1 MPKKGFLKWNPK
13 NNIKMTFSGRIYRVS
28 QAADLGFFFTTICF
42 MTVHEK
48 LQNLTTL
55 SLTVQKI
62 SQKNP
67 RLSTLKS

>member
-1 MPKKGFLKWNPK
+1 
-13 NNIKMTFSGRIYRVS
+13 MTFSGRIYRVS

-48 LQNLTTL
+48 LQINSSKNIT
-55 SLTVQKI
+55 
-62 SQKNP
+62 KNP

>member
-1 MPKKGFLKWNPK
+1 
-13 NNIKMTFSGRIYRVS
+13 MTFSGRIYRVS

-62 SQKNP
+62 SQKTP
-67 RLSTLKS
+67 D